1 MKTIQ
6 KITKASL
13 FLFLAAALMVGCKK
27 DDDAPKP
34 TPGGGGGPIN
44 EEELITSVKIT
55 FEDTAGVEPTVVV
68 WFRDPDGDGGN
79 APTQFDTIRLA
90 ANTVYNASIEIL
102 DESKNPVEN
111 ITEEIEEEADEHL
124 FCYTPANVNLSIT
137 RTDIESDYGVGGTL
151 EVGLTTQW
159 VTGNASVGTTE
170 IVLKHQLGV
179 KNGTCAPGD
188 TDVELNFITE
198 IQ

>member
-13 FLFLAAALMVGCKK
+13 FLFLAVALIVGCKK

-34 TPGGGGGPIN
+34 SSSTPPAN
-44 EEELITSVKIT
+44 EEELITTVKIT
-55 FEDTAGVEPTVVV
+55 FVDTAGVEPTVTVF
-68 WFRDPDGDGGN
+68 FRDPDGDGGN

-90 ANTVYNASIEIL
+90 ANTVYNATLEVF

-111 ITEEIEEEADEHL
+111 ITTEIQEEADEHI
-124 FCYTPANVNLSIT
+124 FCFTPTNVNLSII
-137 RTDIESDYGVGGTL
+137 RTDSDGTYEIGLASQWTVGNT
-151 EVGLTTQW
+151 
-159 VTGNASVGTTE
+159 SVGTTQV
-170 IVLKHQLGV
+170 VLKHQPGV
-179 KNGTCAPGD
+179 KDGTCAPGD
-188 TDVELNFITE
+188 TDVELNFVTE

>member
-13 FLFLAAALMVGCKK
+13 FLFLAATFMAGCKK

-34 TPGGGGGPIN
+34 SSSTPPAN
-44 EEELITSVKIT
+44 EEELITTVKIT
-55 FEDTAGVEPTVVV
+55 FVDTAGVEPNVVV
-68 WFRDPDGDGGN
+68 FFRDPDGDGGN

-90 ANTVYNASIEIL
+90 ANSVYNANLEVL

-111 ITEEIEEEADEHL
+111 ITTEIQEEADEHI
-124 FCYTPANVNLSIT
+124 FCFTPTNVNLSII
-137 RTDIESDYGVGGTL
+137 RTDSDGTY
-151 EVGLTTQW
+151 EIGLASQW
-159 VTGNASVGTTE
+159 TVGNASIGTTQV
-170 IVLKHQLGV
+170 VLKHQPGV
-179 KNGTCAPGD
+179 KDGTCAPGD
-188 TDVELNFITE
+188 TDVELNFVTE

>member
-13 FLFLAAALMVGCKK
+13 FLFLTATFMVGCKK

-34 TPGGGGGPIN
+34 SSSTPPAN
-44 EEELITSVKIT
+44 EEELITTVKIT
-55 FEDTAGVEPTVVV
+55 FVDTAGVEPNVVV
-68 WFRDPDGDGGN
+68 FFRDPDGDGGN

-90 ANTVYNASIEIL
+90 ANSVYNATLEVL

-111 ITEEIEEEADEHL
+111 ITTEIQEEADEHI
-124 FCYTPANVNLSIT
+124 FCFTPTNVNLSII
-137 RTDIESDYGVGGTL
+137 RTDSDGTY
-151 EVGLTTQW
+151 EIGLASQW
-159 VTGNASVGTTE
+159 TVGNASIGTTQV
-170 IVLKHQLGV
+170 VLKHQPGV
-179 KNGTCAPGD
+179 KDGTCAPGD
-188 TDVELNFITE
+188 TDVELNFVTE

>member
-13 FLFLAAALMVGCKK
+13 YLFLAAALMVSCKK
-27 DDDAPKP
+27 DDDTPKP
-34 TPGGGGGPIN
+34 EGGGSTPPPN
-44 EEELITSVKIT
+44 EEELITSVKLT
-55 FEDTAGVEPTVVV
+55 FEDTTGIQPTIVV
-68 WFRDPDGDGGN
+68 WFRDPDGEGGN

-90 ANTVYNASIEIL
+90 ANTVYTASIELL

-111 ITEEIEEEADEHL
+111 ITEEVEEEADEHL
-124 FCYTPANVNLSIT
+124 FCYSPSNVNLSIV
-137 RTDIESDYGVGGTL
+137 RTDIELDYGVGGTL
-151 EVGLTTQW
+151 EVGITTQW
-159 VTGNASVGTTE
+159 TTGNASIGSTQV
-170 IVLKHQLGV
+170 VLKHQPGI
-179 KNGTCAPGD
+179 KDGTCAPGD

>member
-13 FLFLAAALMVGCKK
+13 FIFLVAALMVGCKK

-34 TPGGGGGPIN
+34 SSSTPPVN
-44 EEELITSVKIT
+44 EEELITTVKIT
-55 FEDTAGVEPTVVV
+55 FVDTAGVEPTVTVF
-68 WFRDPDGDGGN
+68 FRDPDGDGGN

-90 ANTVYNASIEIL
+90 ANSVYNATLEVF

-111 ITEEIEEEADEHL
+111 ITTEIQEEADEHI
-124 FCYTPANVNLSIT
+124 FCFTPTNVNLSII
-137 RTDIESDYGVGGTL
+137 RTDSDGTYEIGLASQWATGVASAG
-151 EVGLTTQW
+151 TTQ
-159 VTGNASVGTTE
+159 V
-170 IVLKHQLGV
+170 VLKHQPGV
-179 KNGTCAPGD
+179 KDGTCTPGD
-188 TDVELNFITE
+188 TDVELNFVTE

>member
-13 FLFLAAALMVGCKK
+13 FLFLAATFMVGCKK

-34 TPGGGGGPIN
+34 SSSTPPAN
-44 EEELITSVKIT
+44 EEELITTVKIT
-55 FEDTAGVEPTVVV
+55 FVDTAGVEPNVVV
-68 WFRDPDGDGGN
+68 FFRDPDGDGGN

-90 ANTVYNASIEIL
+90 ANSVYNANLEVL

-111 ITEEIEEEADEHL
+111 ITTEIQEEADEHI
-124 FCYTPANVNLSIT
+124 FCFTPTNVNLSII
-137 RTDIESDYGVGGTL
+137 RTDSDGTY
-151 EVGLTTQW
+151 EIGLASQW
-159 VTGNASVGTTE
+159 TVGNASIGTTQV
-170 IVLKHQLGV
+170 VLKHQPGV
-179 KNGTCAPGD
+179 KDGTCAPGD
-188 TDVELNFITE
+188 TDVELNFVTE